1 MPNLDLK
8 LESIKKEMQVDL
20 EGVVTF
26 TISAVARIV
35 GVGRSTLIEAFSADR
50 ANKGLK
56 QHPLALILIARGFN
70 VIGFA
75 STGVPDLA
83 VSIIADYYAFEVEEK
98 YRKNEA
104 VIACRVFSAIGVRK
118 WGQEVLG
125 WKPPQQYPSDFQN
138 QVLTHLAELTT
149 KIDNQQAELA
159 LIRPAYEEMQ
169 QIIPALDKF
178 PELTPLLK
186 EISENIR
193 KNPVQEK
200 AKLKVWL
207 QKLKIA
213 HIVTRGQRQSIGKLV
228 SDFLKLG
235 NMEAPDKKGCNLY
248 YEAMLPLIV
257 LASQYVLFNQS

>member
-8 LESIKKEMQVDL
+8 LESIKKEMKVDF

-26 TISAVARIV
+26 SIRATARIV
-35 GVGRSTLIEAFSADR
+35 GVHCSTLINAFSGD
-50 ANKGLK
+50 
-56 QHPLALILIARGFN
+56 QVFTHPLCKILAAKGFN
-70 VIGFA
+70 VTDF
-75 STGVPDLA
+75 STKGVPDLA
-83 VSIIADYYAFEVEEK
+83 LSIIADYYAFEVSPK
-98 YRKNEA
+98 YQKEDA
-104 VIACRVFSAIGVRK
+104 KLACRVFSAVGVRK

-125 WKPPQQYPSDFQN
+125 WQPPQQYPSDFQN

-159 LIRPAYEEMQ
+159 IIRPAYEEMQ
-169 QIIPALDKF
+169 QITPALDKF
-178 PELTPLLK
+178 PELMPLLK

-228 SDFLKLG
+228 SDFLKIG

-248 YEAMLPLIV
+248 YEATLPLII
-257 LASQYVLFNQS
+257 LASQYVLFNQG

>member
-1 MPNLDLK
+1 MPSIEK
-8 LESIKKEMQVDL
+8 RFEEIKKEMRADEKGVITFSIRGVSRLSGLNETTLSFSDGRINPKL
-20 EGVVTF
+20 AKVLKEHGFDVSEFSKKGVVDKATALVVEF
-26 TISAVARIV
+26 Y
-35 GVGRSTLIEAFSADR
+35 AFDAGTHCKEDAKVSYR
-50 ANKGLK
+50 A
-56 QHPLALILIARGFN
+56 
-70 VIGFA
+70 FA
-75 STGVPDLA
+75 SVGIRT
-83 VSIIADYYAFEVEEK
+83 
-98 YRKNEA
+98 
-104 VIACRVFSAIGVRK
+104 
-118 WGQEVLG
+118 WGQNVLG
-125 WKPPQQYPSDFQN
+125 WQPPQKYSPDFQT
-138 QVLTHLAELTT
+138 QVLTHLAELST

-169 QIIPALDKF
+169 QITPALDKF
-178 PELTPLLK
+178 PELMPLLK

-213 HIVTRGQRQSIGKLV
+213 HILTRGQRQSIGKLV
-228 SDFLKLG
+228 SDFLKIG

>member
-1 MPNLDLK
+1 MPNIELK
-8 LESIKKEMQVDL
+8 IQDIKKEMKADDK
-20 EGVVTF
+20 GVISFSLRGASRVLGLHEKTLSF
-26 TISAVARIV
+26 TADKINSKIAQLLISY
-35 GVGRSTLIEAFSADR
+35 
-50 ANKGLK
+50 
-56 QHPLALILIARGFN
+56 GFK
-70 VIGFA
+70 VEEFA
-75 STGVPDLA
+75 KLGMPDLA
-83 VSIIADYYAFEVEEK
+83 LAILADYYANDAGA
-98 YRKNEA
+98 YCTGEA
-104 VIACRVFSAIGVRK
+104 KLACRVFSTIGVRK
-118 WGQEVLG
+118 WGQELLG
-125 WKPPQQYPSDFQN
+125 WTPPQEYSSDFQT

-178 PELTPLLK
+178 PELMPLLK